1 MQKVGYIRFGA
12 QPDLTTVITFF
23 FFFGPPRLIE
33 GLFVTDFTSRVYM
46 KEEEIKQDIDVL
58 LKIDGLDSNSY
69 LMKQVEEIKI
79 CVRWKTDGLICTK
92 MRYVCTFCF
101 GCFQCPVDDEG
112 FCECCDLLTL
122 NSDRLTRTIIK
133 IPTVCLYKRRK
144 KEEIFNRCEPPT
156 LANNPNSCE
165 AISLYLDDS
174 NILTS
179 SESGSQTELKTVI
192 SVSSSHREPGDLNS
206 IESNS
211 PRQIRSNILN
221 SNSPSHGEP
230 DSQSSR
236 QLNGLNKRRTNLL
249 NLTESVNT
257 NQNGFEET
265 GLHVTTV
272 QSTNGSTSLIPSDSE
287 SLNTCF
293 EGSRLQNDSVYD
305 NETVSINLK
314 LLESHCKE
322 VLDLTIAQMITSL

>member
-1 MQKVGYIRFGA
+1 MLSSLFFVIIYDTMQKVGYIRFGA
-12 QPDLTTVITFF
+12 KPDLTTVITFF
-23 FFFGPPRLIE
+23 FFFWPPRLIE

-58 LKIDGLDSNSY
+58 LKNDGLDSNSY

-144 KEEIFNRCEPPT
+144 NEEIFNRCEPPT
-156 LANNPNSCE
+156 LANNPNS
-165 AISLYLDDS
+165 
-174 NILTS
+174 
-179 SESGSQTELKTVI
+179 SET
-192 SVSSSHREPGDLNS
+192 
-206 IESNS
+206 IESNN
-211 PRQIRSNILN
+211 PHQIRSNILN
-221 SNSPSHGEP
+221 SNSISHGEP
-230 DSQSSR
+230 DSPSPR
-236 QLNGLNKRRTNLL
+236 QLNGSNKRRSNLP
-249 NLTESVNT
+249 NFTESVNT
-257 NQNGFEET
+257 NQNG
-265 GLHVTTV
+265 LHVTTI
-272 QSTNGSTSLIPSDSE
+272 QNTNGSNSLIPSDSE
-287 SLNTCF
+287 SLNASLD
-293 EGSRLQNDSVYD
+293 ESRLQNDSVHN
-305 NETVSINLK
+305 NEAVSINLK

-322 VLDLTIAQMITSL
+322 FRT

>member
-1 MQKVGYIRFGA
+1 MNV
-12 QPDLTTVITFF
+12 
-23 FFFGPPRLIE
+23 
-33 GLFVTDFTSRVYM
+33 VT
-46 KEEEIKQDIDVL
+46 
-58 LKIDGLDSNSY
+58 
-69 LMKQVEEIKI
+69 
-79 CVRWKTDGLICTK
+79 
-92 MRYVCTFCF
+92 
-101 GCFQCPVDDEG
+101 
-112 FCECCDLLTL
+112 LTL

-144 KEEIFNRCEPPT
+144 NEEIFNRCEPPT
-156 LANNPNSCE
+156 LANNPNSSE
-165 AISLYLDDS
+165 TISSYLNDS

-192 SVSSSHREPGDLNS
+192 SVCSSHREPGDLNS
-206 IESNS
+206 IESNC
-211 PRQIRSNILN
+211 PHQIRSNILN

-236 QLNGLNKRRTNLL
+236 QLNGSKKRRTNLL

-272 QSTNGSTSLIPSDSE
+272 QSTTGSTSLIPSDSE

-305 NETVSINLK
+305 NEAVSINLK

-322 VLDLTIAQMITSL
+322 VSDFTIAQMVTSL